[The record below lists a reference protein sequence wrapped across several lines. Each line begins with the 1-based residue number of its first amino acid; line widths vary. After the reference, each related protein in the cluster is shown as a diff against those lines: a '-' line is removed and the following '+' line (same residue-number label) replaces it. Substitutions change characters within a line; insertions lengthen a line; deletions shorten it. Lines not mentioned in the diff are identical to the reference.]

1 VVAVVSHRFTF
12 TAEISMNQL
21 PEVIRTI
28 ERVSPDV
35 VHQAAT
41 FQAAILA
48 DVAGRRGTMH
58 ARVAPV
64 HERMRLA
71 GPAFTVEGKTGEFD
85 AHETLLG
92 WTGLLSAAKPGHVWV
107 CQPNTNEIAL
117 MGELSAETLKNKGV
131 RGCVIDG
138 LSRDT
143 EFMVEMGFQAYF
155 KAYTPRDIVGAWL
168 PKAVDEPIKIGE
180 VWIRPGDYILAD
192 RDGVVRIPVEIIE
205 DVLDK
210 SETAISAEN
219 KVRTA
224 ILAGTD
230 PQQAYLQYGKF

>member
-1 VVAVVSHRFTF
+1 
-12 TAEISMNQL
+12 
-21 PEVIRTI
+21 
-28 ERVSPDV
+28 
-35 VHQAAT
+35 
-41 FQAAILA
+41 
-48 DVAGRRGTMH
+48 
-58 ARVAPV
+58 
-64 HERMRLA
+64 
-71 GPAFTVEGKTGEFD
+71 
-85 AHETLLG
+85 
-92 WTGLLSAAKPGHVWV
+92 
-107 CQPNTNEIAL
+107 

-205 DVLDK
+205 EVLDK

-230 PQQAYLQYGKF
+230 PQKAYLQYGKF

>member
-1 VVAVVSHRFTF
+1 MSEELTQRLERCYTGIIHDTMRAMGLTDFV
-12 TAEISMNQL
+12 L
-21 PEVIRTI
+21 PPELR
-28 ERVSPDV
+28 P
-35 VHQAAT
+35 
-41 FQAAILA
+41 LLP
-48 DVAGRRGTMH
+48 GRK
-58 ARVAPV
+58 
-64 HERMRLA
+64 LA

-107 CQPNTNEIAL
+107 CQPNTDEIAL

-143 EFMVEMGFQAYF
+143 EFMIEMGFQAFF
-155 KAYTPRDIVGAWL
+155 KAYTPRDIVGVWL
-168 PKAVDEPIKIGE
+168 PKAVDEPIKIGD
-180 VWIRPGDYILAD
+180 VWVRPGDYILGD
-192 RDGVVRIPVEIIE
+192 RDGVVRIPVAVIE
-205 DVLDK
+205 EVLDK
-210 SETAISAEN
+210 AEAAISTEN

>member
-1 VVAVVSHRFTF
+1 M
-12 TAEISMNQL
+12 EG
-21 PEVIRTI
+21 RT
-28 ERVSPDV
+28 
-35 VHQAAT
+35 
-41 FQAAILA
+41 
-48 DVAGRRGTMH
+48 GT
-58 ARVAPV
+58 
-64 HERMRLA
+64 
-71 GPAFTVEGKTGEFD
+71 FD

-107 CQPNTNEIAL
+107 CQPNTEEIAL

-143 EFMVEMGFQAYF
+143 EFMIEMGFQAYF

-168 PKAVDEPIKIGE
+168 PKAVDEPIKIGA

-192 RDGVVRIPVEIIE
+192 RDGVVRIPVEILE
-205 DVLDK
+205 EVLDK
-210 SETAISAEN
+210 AEAGISTEN

-224 ILAGTD
+224 ILSGTD